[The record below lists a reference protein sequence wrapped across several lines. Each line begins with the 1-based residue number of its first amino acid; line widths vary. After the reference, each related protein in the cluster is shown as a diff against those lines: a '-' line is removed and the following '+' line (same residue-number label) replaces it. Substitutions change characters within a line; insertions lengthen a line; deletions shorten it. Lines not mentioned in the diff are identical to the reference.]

1 MAADGEYVYA
11 RNDTPDTEEAS
22 SADNNARKHDNRAHT
37 PYETIEMDDTNANG
51 INSGGQTFDT
61 TPSAAILHA
70 DQQRNQT
77 ASSAVNDNTDKD
89 VADLYAVPVKKRYR
103 QQEAQTPETPPDDET
118 EIEHVENDLYQG
130 TGDDNEVFVDDD
142 DDDLYVVEND
152 IYDQSSVVL

>member
-1 MAADGEYVYA
+1 MTADGEYVYA

-22 SADNNARKHDNRAHT
+22 SADNNAHT
-37 PYETIEMDDTNANG
+37 PYETIEMDDTNANSV
-51 INSGGQTFDT
+51 NSGGQTFEP
-61 TPSAAILHA
+61 TPSAAILNA

-89 VADLYAVPVKKRYR
+89 VADLYAVPVKKKHT

-130 TGDDNEVFVDDD
+130 IGDDNEVFVDDD
-142 DDDLYVVEND
+142 DMYVVEND